1 MRNLRRFLM
10 LLSLVAFPVRLATAA
25 DTASCNSTFTACQI
39 QENVLLTLPFLATSG
54 DVIIQSPSDTSVS
67 DIFRVFN
74 NVVDTGGGTGLGN
87 LVILY
92 SGNDNLPLPDPSTYS
107 ANAII
112 IKEAASGPTS
122 YLGNGTNYSLDTAA
136 VPTRLVYTGSTM
148 ADYGGPTHLTAV
160 LTVLATGS
168 AIPNAPVKFTLG
180 SQSCNATTDASGLAS
195 CGVTLN
201 QAAGTYTVT
210 AGFSGIFG
218 AYAGTSISAP
228 FVITLENNT
237 LSPGN

>member
-1 MRNLRRFLM
+1 
-10 LLSLVAFPVRLATAA
+10 
-25 DTASCNSTFTACQI
+25 TACQI
-39 QENVLLTLPFLATSG
+39 RENVVLQLPFVAISG
-54 DVIIQSPSDTSVS
+54 DVIIQEPSSTNVS
-67 DIFRVFN
+67 DVFRIFN
-74 NVVDTGGGTGLGN
+74 NLVDTGGGTGLGN

-136 VPTRLVYTGSTM
+136 IATRLVYTGSTM

-180 SQSCNATTDASGLAS
+180 SQSCNATTDASGVATCAL
-195 CGVTLN
+195 TLN
-201 QAAGTYTVT
+201 QPSGTYTPT